1 MPPVRRRFGQH
12 FLKDAAVIERIIR
25 AIDPRP
31 GERIVEIGPGRGA
44 LTLPLLRSA
53 GELDVVEVDRD
64 LAAELVE
71 RCEGIG
77 RLNLVRQ
84 DALKVDFAE
93 SAQARLKV
101 VGNLPY
107 NVSTP
112 LLFHLL
118 SFNHIAVMVFML
130 QKEVVDRICAGAG
143 ASEYGRLSV
152 MVQARC
158 CPEKLFDVG
167 PDAFTPRPAVDSAVV
182 RLTALPESAGRI
194 RDFNLFSEL
203 VRTAFSARRKKISN
217 GLKPWF
223 DAAQLEELNVSP
235 AARPAGL
242 SVEDY
247 IRLSNSR
254 PDQGSGASPWPVI
267 KATMEECAK

>member
-25 AIDPRP
+25 AIDPRF
-31 GERIVEIGPGRGA
+31 GERIVEIGPGKGA
-44 LTLPLLRSA
+44 LTIPLLQSA
-53 GELDVVEVDRD
+53 GELDVVEIDRE

-93 SAQARLKV
+93 FAPARLKV

-118 SFNHIAVMVFML
+118 GFNHIAVMVFML
-130 QKEVVDRICAGAG
+130 QKEVVDRLCAGA
-143 ASEYGRLSV
+143 ATPEYGRLSV

-158 CPEKLFDVG
+158 RPEKLFDVG
-167 PDAFTPRPAVDSAVV
+167 PAAFSPRPAVDSAVV
-182 RLTALPESAGRI
+182 RLTAAPDAAARI
-194 RDFNLFSEL
+194 RDFNLFTEL

-223 DAAQLEELNVSP
+223 NAAQLEELKISP
-235 AARPAGL
+235 SARPAEL

-247 IRLSNSR
+247 IRLSNS
-254 PDQGSGASPWPVI
+254 
-267 KATMEECAK
+267 

>member
-12 FLKDAAVIERIIR
+12 FLRDAATVDRIIR

-31 GERIVEIGPGRGA
+31 GEGIVEIGPGKGA
-44 LTLPLLRSA
+44 LTLPLLRRT

-71 RCEGIG
+71 RCRDAG

-84 DALKVDFAE
+84 DVLKVDFSEFAP
-93 SAQARLKV
+93 APLKV

-107 NVSTP
+107 NISTP

-118 SFNHIAVMVFML
+118 GFRQVGHMLFML

-143 ASEYGRLSV
+143 APDYGRLSV

-158 CPEKLFDVG
+158 RAEKLFDVG

-182 RLTALPESAGRI
+182 RLAVLPEAAGRI

-223 DAAQLEELNVSP
+223 DAAQLEELNISP
-235 AARPAGL
+235 SARPADL
-242 SVEDY
+242 SVADY
-247 IRLSNSR
+247 INLSNSLR
-254 PDQGSGASPWPVI
+254 
-267 KATMEECAK
+267 

>member
-12 FLKDAAVIERIIR
+12 FLVDGAVVERIVR

-44 LTLPLLRSA
+44 LALPLLRRA

-64 LAAELVE
+64 LAAQLAE

-77 RLNLVRQ
+77 RLNLARRDV
-84 DALKVDFAE
+84 LEVDFAE
-93 SAQARLKV
+93 FAPGLLKV

-107 NVSTP
+107 NISTP

-118 SFNHIAVMVFML
+118 GFDRVGLMLFML
-130 QKEVVDRICAGAG
+130 QREVVDRICAPAG
-143 ASEYGRLSV
+143 APEYGRLSV

-158 CPEKLFDVG
+158 RAQKLFDVG
-167 PDAFTPRPAVDSAVV
+167 AAAFRPRPAVDSAVV
-182 RLTALPESAGRI
+182 RLTVLPEAGGRI
-194 RDFNLFSEL
+194 GDFNLFTEL
-203 VRTAFSARRKKISN
+203 VRAAFSARRKKVSN

-223 DAAQLEELNVSP
+223 DAGQLEELNIP
-235 AARPAGL
+235 PGARPAEL

-247 IRLSNSR
+247 IRLSNSLR
-254 PDQGSGASPWPVI
+254 
-267 KATMEECAK
+267 